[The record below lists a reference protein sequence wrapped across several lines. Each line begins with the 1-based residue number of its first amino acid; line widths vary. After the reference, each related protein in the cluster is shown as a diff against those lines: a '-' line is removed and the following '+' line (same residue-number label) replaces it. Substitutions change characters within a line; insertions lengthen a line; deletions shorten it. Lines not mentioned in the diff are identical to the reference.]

1 MNRRIITTAL
11 VVCALL
17 PAALPALAQ
26 DNVGRE
32 GTFQGRNG
40 VTASGVVVVTNAG
53 VSLMRDFKVEGT
65 EGAHV
70 GFGRNGTLDAD
81 TDMGALQAVEGS
93 QDYSAGQSFNVS
105 DYDEVWIWNPAD
117 NSALAVAK
125 LN

>member
-17 PAALPALAQ
+17 PAALPAFAQ